1 MVTFD
6 TTFLTL
12 MFIPDAPHDI
22 PDAKARVDFLLS
34 DLHGRGEKVVVP
46 TPALAEILIKSGK
59 AKERII
65 KELAKS
71 SKFMLAPFDHLAAFE
86 LALMTDAAL
95 TAGDKKAGAKGTWV
109 KVKYDRQIVAIT
121 KVNAVTTIYSD
132 DNDMRALG
140 EREGL
145 KVVTVADI
153 TVPKALEQPPSPG
166 NLF

>member
-34 DLHGRGEKVVVP
+34 DLHGRGEKVIIP
-46 TPALAEILIKSGK
+46 APALAEILIKSGK

-86 LALMTDAAL
+86 LALMSDAAF
-95 TAGDKKAGAKGTWV
+95 TTKDKRAGATETWV

-121 KVNAVTTIYSD
+121 KVNAGTAIYSD
-132 DNDMRALG
+132 DSHMRALG

-145 KVVTVADI
+145 KVVAVSDI
-153 TVPKALEQPPSPG
+153 KIPKPLEQPPSSG
-166 NLF
+166 KLF